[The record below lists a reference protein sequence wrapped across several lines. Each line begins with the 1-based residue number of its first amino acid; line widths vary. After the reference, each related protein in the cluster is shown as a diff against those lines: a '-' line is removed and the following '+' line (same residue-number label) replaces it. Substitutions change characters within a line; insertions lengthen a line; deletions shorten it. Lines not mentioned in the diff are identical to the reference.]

1 MRNKLQLSY
10 SIAVFVGVLLTSY
23 AMMSKEERGAR
34 PDAMAVGSPTL
45 RSDAST
51 IDPAVAQLM
60 EIENAIARYRR
71 DSTPG
76 RSPAR
81 RRTQTA
87 APDRTGEVPVDA
99 AHAQPESLLPNSESI
114 TVPDP

>member
-1 MRNKLQLSY
+1 MRNKLQYSY

-23 AMMSKEERGAR
+23 AMMSKEERAAR
-34 PDAMAVGSPTL
+34 PDAMVGAPVL

-51 IDPAVAQLM
+51 VDPAVAQLM
-60 EIENAIARYRR
+60 EIQSAIARYRKE
-71 DSTPG
+71 DGAT

-81 RRTQTA
+81 RRTQTVVPA
-87 APDRTGEVPVDA
+87 RTGEVPHDA
-99 AHAQPESLLPNSESI
+99 SRQPSETLSPNGEAV